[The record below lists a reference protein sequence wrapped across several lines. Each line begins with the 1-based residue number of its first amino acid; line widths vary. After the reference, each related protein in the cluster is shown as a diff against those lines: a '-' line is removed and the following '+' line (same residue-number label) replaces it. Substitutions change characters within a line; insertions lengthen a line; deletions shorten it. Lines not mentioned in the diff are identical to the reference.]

1 MLQTTG
7 LSESA
12 IAVLRFEIKG
22 WRAKDNTKR
31 LPAYRELATAG
42 IMERV
47 PGSETEY
54 RFTEEGFQQREQI
67 LRTEWERIERERF
80 AAPPDTDISDAAR
93 ELLRGLAAGA
103 RVDVTTSNSAA
114 YRELAE
120 ARIMYALQTFVGGVS
135 YRFTYWGWKQRFRLA
150 GIDRHAEAAS

>member
-7 LSESA
+7 LSEAA

-42 IMERV
+42 IMEPV
-47 PGSETEY
+47 PGSETES
-54 RFTEEGFQQREQI
+54 RFTKEGFPQREQI

-80 AAPPDTDISDAAR
+80 APPDTDISDAAR
-93 ELLRGLAAGA
+93 ELLRRLAAGA
-103 RVDVTTSNSAA
+103 RVEVTPSKSAA
-114 YRELAE
+114 YRELAK
-120 ARIMYALQTFVGGVS
+120 ARIMYPLQTFVGGIS
-135 YRFTYWGWKQRFRLA
+135 YRFTYWGWQQRFKLA
-150 GIDRHAEAAS
+150 GIHRPAEKAS